1 MGLFDLFKNILKTIN
16 NDYQC
21 SKNVSKDYSDFEHLT
36 PDNNLPWGWITH
48 NKEFTEKIGNEFSYF
63 LNKWIDAKKKSPKE
77 LYSALKSFIMY
88 MEDVQKLCRE
98 KGECFEFWFNN
109 ILIAPGYLE
118 KRKEE
123 LQHLTENFD
132 EIQFNH
138 DHKKTWLSGLDNEII
153 KQLQANDGIL
163 QADFVRMFDDCI
175 QSEVSSKLYFMAKA
189 GELERI
195 KSGRSYILHYKK

>member
-1 MGLFDLFKNILKTIN
+1 MEKFVIN
-16 NDYQC
+16 LD
-21 SKNVSKDYSDFEHLT
+21 
-36 PDNNLPWGWITH
+36 
-48 NKEFTEKIGNEFSYF
+48 
-63 LNKWIDAKKKSPKE
+63 
-77 LYSALKSFIMY
+77 
-88 MEDVQKLCRE
+88 
-98 KGECFEFWFNN
+98 
-109 ILIAPGYLE
+109 E

-138 DHKKTWLSGLDNEII
+138 DHRKTWLSVLDNEII

-195 KSGRSYILHYKK
+195 KSGKSYILHYKK